1 MRARSNR
8 NESERKLW
16 SLLAS
21 PCLFLSAVWSGNY
34 DRNGLVL
41 GPLAVNNEGFP
52 DQMSY
57 VGCSSFRQASYP
69 YNHHPFLT
77 LLTTYDSD
85 DDWLRKGML
94 MTDTQPLKTW
104 VSRCYHITFG
114 HKWCYLVS
122 HLSLLGFQ
130 LHVGLILR
138 EWPWKEGWRARILG
152 RWRLIKWEYES
163 VMNENSAILASI
175 FTTLLLSYS
184 SLPSSPPSRCPQGA
198 SIGYEWRGWW
208 WDRPISNNKR
218 RRDKGMT
225 YDQIGHLKRHKIRG
239 NACETRR
246 WDRS

>member
-1 MRARSNR
+1 MG
-8 NESERKLW
+8 W
-16 SLLAS
+16 SRPCS

-122 HLSLLGFQ
+122 HLPYSHHSLVHCPHYYMLSGYFFHLINIFHKSFYNIWISLY
-130 LHVGLILR
+130 LHFFMIR
-138 EWPWKEGWRARILG
+138 
-152 RWRLIKWEYES
+152 YS
-163 VMNENSAILASI
+163 V
-175 FTTLLLSYS
+175 T
-184 SLPSSPPSRCPQGA
+184 
-198 SIGYEWRGWW
+198 
-208 WDRPISNNKR
+208 
-218 RRDKGMT
+218 KGMIILFT
-225 YDQIGHLKRHKIRG
+225 I
-239 NACETRR
+239 
-246 WDRS
+246 